1 MFKALEI
8 KPGIWWVGVL
18 EWNERSIHG
27 FSMPYGSTNNAYL
40 IMDEHITLIDTC
52 SESYWPELLER
63 IASVVDP
70 SRIEYL
76 VSNHAEKDHEGALRQ
91 VLAKAPQAK
100 VIASPQGCK
109 ILKTYLGDAHE
120 LIPMKT
126 GDSLSIG
133 QRTLQFIQT
142 PMVHW
147 PDNMVT
153 YAPEDKILFSND
165 AFGQF
170 LATSERFDD
179 EVDRSLLFPCA
190 KKYFANIIMPFAKQ
204 TAKAVAAVKGLSLDM
219 IAPSHGL
226 IWRSQIPAILEAYE
240 TWCQLK
246 PTSSAVV
253 AYASMYGSTG
263 RMARAI
269 AEAFASQGISVR
281 LYDLKVSDI
290 SDIMDQVMDAQY
302 VAVGSSCQNMTVL
315 PEAGRFLTYL
325 KGLAPKGRTGIA
337 FGSYGWSEA
346 GQQEISAVLKE
357 AGFTVPLEPFTA
369 EWNSTSE
376 GEELIFSAICSLVS
390 KQAEELE
397 P

>member
-1 MFKALEI
+1 
-8 KPGIWWVGVL
+8 
-18 EWNERSIHG
+18 
-27 FSMPYGSTNNAYL
+27 
-40 IMDEHITLIDTC
+40 
-52 SESYWPELLER
+52 
-63 IASVVDP
+63 
-70 SRIEYL
+70 
-76 VSNHAEKDHEGALRQ
+76 
-91 VLAKAPQAK
+91 
-100 VIASPQGCK
+100 
-109 ILKTYLGDAHE
+109 
-120 LIPMKT
+120 MKT
-126 GDSLSIG
+126 GSSLDIG

-153 YAPEDKILFSND
+153 YISEDKILFSND

-179 EVDRSLLFPCA
+179 EVDRSLLFSCA

-204 TAKAVAAVKGLSLDM
+204 TAKAVAAVKGLDLDM

-226 IWRSQIPAILEAYE
+226 IWRSQIPAVLETYE
-240 TWCQLK
+240 SWCQLK

-253 AYASMYGSTG
+253 TYASMYGSTG

-290 SDIMDQVMDAQY
+290 SDIMDHVMDAQY

-346 GQQEISAVLKE
+346 GQQEISAVLQE
-357 AGFTVPLEPFTA
+357 AGFTVPLESFTA
-369 EWNSTSE
+369 EWNSTRE
-376 GEELIFSAICSLVS
+376 GEELLFNAICSLVS
-390 KQAEELE
+390 EQAEEL
-397 P
+397 